1 MGSGLNWVDGWNR
14 LIAVVPSNVLTF
26 MTVLGVVILV
36 ISVVIWL
43 WQRRKGGG
51 AGMQGFPW
59 IAVVLAGALAGPQ
72 LVIPAIIGVLQF
84 VVGFVITIV
93 NSVVR

>member
-14 LIAVVPSNVLTF
+14 LISVVPSNVLTF
-26 MTVLGVVILV
+26 MTVLGVLILV
-36 ISVVIWL
+36 LAVVIWL

-51 AGMQGFPW
+51 GGMQGFPW

-84 VVGFVITIV
+84 IVGFVITVV

>member
-36 ISVVIWL
+36 IAIIGFF

-51 AGMQGFPW
+51 AGLQGFPW
-59 IAVVLAGALAGPQ
+59 IAVILAGALAGPQ

-84 VVGFVITIV
+84 IVGFVITIV
-93 NSVVR
+93 NSVVK

>member
-1 MGSGLNWVDGWNR
+1 MGNGLNWVAGWNR
-14 LIAVVPSNVLTF
+14 LISVVPGNVLTF
-26 MTVLGVVILV
+26 MTVLGVAILF
-36 ISVVIWL
+36 ISVVAWL

-84 VVGFVITIV
+84 IVGFFITIV
-93 NSVVR
+93 NSLVR